1 MTNNKILNSSDSFR
15 AIHETFECKY
25 CKNNLT
31 FSWNSIRT
39 DAQVTTPLVGIIENF
54 EIFFSSIFISS

>member
-1 MTNNKILNSSDSFR
+1 MTNNKILNSSDLFR

-31 FSWNSIRT
+31 FS
-39 DAQVTTPLVGIIENF
+39 
-54 EIFFSSIFISS
+54 